1 MRSYKATRYLVGA
14 HLMRDQAYRAQ
25 SALLQSGSSR
35 ARRIAL

>member
-1 MRSYKATRYLVGA
+1 
-14 HLMRDQAYRAQ
+14 MRDQAYRAQ